1 MNVSWISSKAN
12 IYSEEACI
20 KAFLYSILFIVS
32 PTIKDAVCDKSS
44 RISCCIRKPKD
55 VELGGLSRI
64 SGTNF
69 SSINDVL
76 NILSIP
82 RNDFLSSIKE
92 KKQSL

>member
-1 MNVSWISSKAN
+1 MFREFLLKL
-12 IYSEEACI
+12 IYI
-20 KAFLYSILFIVS
+20 PKKHVLKLFLYSILFIVS

-92 KKQSL
+92 KK